1 LFFFLGYYKLGILF
15 LLIRVSYSLEQRNI
29 LQSLYHPSGHNI
41 NADDLYRQ
49 DHDVDSSYY
58 INLLYEEIYLIYK
71 CRFLFEYY
79 GGTSTL
85 SIEDYYILGNVYDN
99 IYGNINI

>member
-1 LFFFLGYYKLGILF
+1 M
-15 LLIRVSYSLEQRNI
+15 
-29 LQSLYHPSGHNI
+29 
-41 NADDLYRQ
+41 YRQ

-58 INLLYEEIYLIYK
+58 VNLLFEEIYLIYK

-85 SIEDYYILGNVYDN
+85 TIEDYYILGNVYDN
-99 IYGNINI
+99 IYDNSDI